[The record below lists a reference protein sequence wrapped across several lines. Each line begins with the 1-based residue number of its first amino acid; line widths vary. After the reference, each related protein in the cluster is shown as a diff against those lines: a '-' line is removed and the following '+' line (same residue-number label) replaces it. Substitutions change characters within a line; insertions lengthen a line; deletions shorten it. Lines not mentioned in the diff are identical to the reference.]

1 VKREL
6 GTALLLSAA
15 FASSLW
21 AAEPYRPPRLEDGRV
36 DLQGVWN
43 LSNLTP
49 LERLPGFDSLV
60 ISSEQARAIEERIA
74 GMRRNQPT
82 GAADEGFDE
91 LQIVE
96 PIGGNWHSS
105 ATCTRSCNRATS
117 C

>member
-1 VKREL
+1 VEPVEPD
-6 GTALLLSAA
+6 AA
-15 FASSLW
+15 
-21 AAEPYRPPRLEDGRV
+21 G
-36 DLQGVWN
+36 G
-43 LSNLTP
+43 
-49 LERLPGFDSLV
+49 LPGFDSLV